1 MKTYQGEKAK
11 CFMFYLSF
19 YTSESICLHKKSSFV
34 DRLSPSQSE
43 KRVSV
48 INPFQ
53 VSLRTDLLSVPQF
66 MDCYRLK
73 KDFLTGEW
81 MEEEKAG
88 KRKGQEHFE
97 HLFSRCT
104 VLGYRIK
111 PSVKDKKT

>member
-1 MKTYQGEKAK
+1 M
-11 CFMFYLSF
+11 
-19 YTSESICLHKKSSFV
+19 

-43 KRVSV
+43 KALSV

-88 KRKGQEHFE
+88 KEERRQEHFE
-97 HLFSRCT
+97 HLFPD
-104 VLGYRIK
+104 VL
-111 PSVKDKKT
+111 S